1 MIKLYLLLID
11 SLIPSLVGMSIILI
25 SGMSHSMNEYLYGY
39 IILSVSIISIS
50 HIKGFYD
57 NYFLIH
63 FSDKIKISFIT
74 SIIGIFCQ
82 IIFYLN
88 YQIELNIFILFS
100 FLIIPPSILLT
111 KYVIKVK
118 NKPINEVKIS
128 IIGNFYKFNKYE
140 NETLINKGFE
150 LHYYDSID
158 EFLNKNQKEQQS
170 DNIVVINLDK
180 STPNINQ
187 IVSLMNTV
195 SLNEFM
201 KNYLRKIYIEDFEVI
216 SNINTYNKSDYLLK
230 RSVDYISIII
240 LFPFLILGSAFLI
253 YMKFLKGLN
262 GSFLYTQKRYGINQ
276 KTFSLLKLRTMH
288 TDSDNMGNTV
298 KNDNRVYSFAK
309 NLRKLR
315 IDELPQIINILLGD
329 MHLVGPRA
337 EWTKLSD
344 EYSKNIENYNL
355 RNIVRP
361 GITGWAQIIYQYG
374 FNTDD
379 AEQKLMYELY
389 YIKNWSIWLE
399 IEICVKTI
407 MVILD
412 KKGF

>member
-216 SNINTYNKSDYLLK
+216 SNIN
-230 RSVDYISIII
+230 
-240 LFPFLILGSAFLI
+240 
-253 YMKFLKGLN
+253 
-262 GSFLYTQKRYGINQ
+262 
-276 KTFSLLKLRTMH
+276 
-288 TDSDNMGNTV
+288 
-298 KNDNRVYSFAK
+298 
-309 NLRKLR
+309 
-315 IDELPQIINILLGD
+315 
-329 MHLVGPRA
+329 
-337 EWTKLSD
+337 
-344 EYSKNIENYNL
+344 
-355 RNIVRP
+355 
-361 GITGWAQIIYQYG
+361 
-374 FNTDD
+374 
-379 AEQKLMYELY
+379 
-389 YIKNWSIWLE
+389 
-399 IEICVKTI
+399 
-407 MVILD
+407 
-412 KKGF
+412 